1 MICKIET
8 LALLERFLGKKLTT
22 NGFLLVDI
30 PYLKIRKTKGGL
42 TFMLVGFQ
50 QSY

>member
-1 MICKIET
+1 MICKNET

-30 PYLKIRKTKGGL
+30 PYLKIQITKAASKESA
-42 TFMLVGFQ
+42 MSFQ
-50 QSY
+50 QTY